1 MSISLPAVLSI
12 QRGTIVTDGVMN
24 SVATNADGTKTRTPV
39 RVIRHGIRGTNIN
52 PKKGDPGNIQRTES
66 AKTNTNA
73 TALEVKFSFRTISSD
88 NLLFACA
95 SPEYRSALQK
105 FIARYFK
112 PGVLEFD
119 EVCRRYARN
128 VFNGRWLWR
137 NRTLGNVSVEAFG
150 QDKTYTSA
158 GSKLRDFLDYTP
170 DELAFAENV
179 VAAGFLGAIVPVDII
194 GTVTFGF
201 TGQVEVFPSQNMV
214 TGKPEG
220 FARSLYKTEL
230 IAQKDLQAILATSRK
245 NGSDAGEFSADMID
259 MGRAALR
266 DQKIGNA
273 LRTIDTWYPGYAGEA
288 IAIEPNGASLEF
300 STIFRDK
307 KTDFKEYLKIIDE
320 LNPGKT
326 FDPRAAFLI
335 GLMIR
340 GGVFSEKQ

>member
-1 MSISLPAVLSI
+1 MSIALPSVLSV
-12 QRGTIVTDGVMN
+12 QRGTIVTDGVMS
-24 SVATNADGTKTRTPV
+24 SVATNADGVKTRTPV
-39 RVIRHGIRGTNIN
+39 RIIRHGIRGTNIN
-52 PKKGDPGNIQRTES
+52 PKKGDPSNIQRTES
-66 AKTNTNA
+66 AKTNTDA
-73 TALEVKFSFRTISSD
+73 TGLEVQFSFRTIAAD
-88 NLLFACA
+88 QLLFACA
-95 SPEYRSALQK
+95 NPSYRDALEQ

-119 EVCRRYARN
+119 EVCLRYARN
-128 VFNGRWLWR
+128 ILNGRWLWR
-137 NRTLGNVSVEAFG
+137 NRTLGQVSVEAHSNG
-150 QDKTYTSA
+150 KTYSSA
-158 GSKLRDFLDYTP
+158 GSNLRDFLNYTS
-170 DELAFAENV
+170 DEIAFAQEI
-179 VAAGFLGAIVPVDII
+179 VAAGLLGAIVPVNVV

-230 IAQKDLQAILATSRK
+230 IAQKDLQAILNTSRK
-245 NGSDAGEFSADMID
+245 NGADAGEFAADMID

-273 LRTIDTWYPGYAGEA
+273 IRTIDTWYPGYAGEA

-300 STIFRDK
+300 STVFRDK
-307 KTDFKEYLKIIDE
+307 KTDFKEYLKLVDE
-320 LNPGKT
+320 LTPGKT

-335 GLMIR
+335 GLLIR